1 MIDSHVHFWK
11 YNKIKDAWI
20 TDDMKLLQKDF
31 LPQNLQPILEENNVS
46 GVVAVQADQSE
57 DETQFL
63 LSLAKG
69 NDFIKGVVGWV
80 DLQNEDL
87 EKKLLYYSNET
98 LIKGFR
104 HIVQAEA
111 PGFFENEKFLDG
123 VRALQDF
130 GFTYDILIYERQLNE
145 ALKFVN
151 KFPSA
156 KFIID
161 HCAKPDIKN
170 ESIVEWKNGIKEM
183 SENKNVY
190 CKLSG
195 LITEANWNDWNENT
209 IYPYLDVVFDCFEIN
224 RLVFGSDW
232 PVMLLSGTY
241 SKWKRFLENYMK
253 HFTKQEKEKIF
264 SENAARFYNLSL

>member
-87 EKKLLYYSNET
+87 EKSCFT
-98 LIKGFR
+98 IQKGR
-104 HIVQAEA
+104 
-111 PGFFENEKFLDG
+111 
-123 VRALQDF
+123 
-130 GFTYDILIYERQLNE
+130 
-145 ALKFVN
+145 
-151 KFPSA
+151 
-156 KFIID
+156 
-161 HCAKPDIKN
+161 
-170 ESIVEWKNGIKEM
+170 
-183 SENKNVY
+183 
-190 CKLSG
+190 
-195 LITEANWNDWNENT
+195 
-209 IYPYLDVVFDCFEIN
+209 
-224 RLVFGSDW
+224 
-232 PVMLLSGTY
+232 
-241 SKWKRFLENYMK
+241 
-253 HFTKQEKEKIF
+253 
-264 SENAARFYNLSL
+264 